1 MGNFLAVQWLRL
13 FVTPWTVVCQAP
25 SSMGFPRQEYWS
37 RLPFSPP
44 GDLPDPGI
52 EPTSLPSP
60 VSSDGFFTTSATWEP
75 KSWHVGSSPSL
86 SWSEVA
92 QSCPTLCDP
101 MGCSLPGS
109 SVHGIS
115 PGKNTG
121 VGCHSLL
128 QGIFPTQGSK
138 SGLLYCRQTDNHL
151 LHILDLNLDGYG
163 SRARPLL
170 PLTK

>member
-1 MGNFLAVQWLRL
+1 MDCSPPVSSVQGILQARILELVAILSSRGSFPSHCIILACLCAKSLQLCPI
-13 FVTPWTVVCQAP
+13 FCNP
-25 SSMGFPRQEYWS
+25 MDY
-37 RLPFSPP
+37 SPP
-44 GDLPDPGI
+44 GS
-52 EPTSLPSP
+52 T
-60 VSSDGFFTTSATWEP
+60 
-75 KSWHVGSSPSL
+75 
-86 SWSEVA
+86 
-92 QSCPTLCDP
+92 
-101 MGCSLPGS
+101 
-109 SVHGIS
+109 VHADS